1 MSLRKALGIALLA
14 AAGSACAQGNQG
26 TEVPAL
32 DAPGV
37 SVAFFAGGC
46 FWCTEADFEKLDG
59 VIEAVS
65 GYMGGDADDATYKQV
80 SRGGTGHTE
89 AVRVHYDPDTINYRE
104 LVAFHWRN
112 IDPTVANR
120 QFCDR
125 GSQYRSGIYYRNED
139 EAAVA
144 KASLERMRER
154 FDTVHT
160 EVEPATAFYPA
171 EDYHQDY
178 SDKNPLRYKAYRFN
192 CGRDARLKKLW
203 GDEAG
208 KLPAD
213 AG

>member
-1 MSLRKALGIALLA
+1 MRLRSVLGLVMVAML
-14 AAGSACAQGNQG
+14 GTACAQADDDALA
-26 TEVPAL
+26 PAEKAGL
-32 DAPGV
+32 ETAY
-37 SVAFFAGGC
+37 FAGGC

-59 VIEAVS
+59 VVEAVS
-65 GYMGGDADDATYKQV
+65 GYMGGEVASPTYKQV
-80 SRGGTGHTE
+80 SRGNTGHTE
-89 AVRVHYDPDTINYRE
+89 AVRVHYDPEMISYRA

-125 GSQYRSGIYYRNED
+125 GSQYRSGIYFRND
-139 EAAVA
+139 AQARIA
-144 KASLERMRER
+144 RDSLETMQQR

-160 EVEPATAFYPA
+160 EVEKATTFYPA

-178 SDKNPLRYKAYRFN
+178 ADKNPLRYQAYRFN

-208 KLPAD
+208 KLPD
-213 AG
+213 GAG

>member
-1 MSLRKALGIALLA
+1 MSLRRTLGIALIA
-14 AAGSACAQGNQG
+14 VAGSACAQGDQAADR
-26 TEVPAL
+26 PAL
-32 DAPGV
+32 DDPAL
-37 SVAFFAGGC
+37 SVAYFAGGC

-65 GYMGGDADDATYKQV
+65 GYMGGTVPDPTYEQV

-89 AVRVHYDPDTINYRE
+89 AVRVHYDPDAISYRE

-112 IDPTVANR
+112 IDPTAANR

-125 GSQYRSGIYYRNED
+125 GSQYRSGIYYRDAEQA
-139 EAAVA
+139 EVA
-144 KASLERMRER
+144 KASLQRMRKR
-154 FDTVHT
+154 FDTVAT
-160 EVEPATAFYPA
+160 EVEEATTFYPA

-192 CGRDARLKKLW
+192 CGRDARLKQLW

-208 KLPAD
+208 KLPSN

>member
-1 MSLRKALGIALLA
+1 MRPRSLLGLVLVAML
-14 AAGSACAQGNQG
+14 GTACAQADESAN
-26 TEVPAL
+26 
-32 DAPGV
+32 APVEQAGLET
-37 SVAFFAGGC
+37 AYFAGGC

-59 VIEAVS
+59 VAEAVS
-65 GYMGGDADDATYKQV
+65 GYMGGKVASPSYKEV
-80 SRGGTGHTE
+80 SRGTTGHTE
-89 AVRVHYDPDTINYRE
+89 AVRVRYDPAVISYRA

-125 GSQYRSGIYYRNED
+125 GSQYRSGIYYRD
-139 EAAVA
+139 DAQARIA
-144 KASLERMRER
+144 RDSLETMQQR

-160 EVEPATAFYPA
+160 EVEKATTFYPA

-178 SDKNPLRYKAYRFN
+178 ADKNPLRYQAYRFN